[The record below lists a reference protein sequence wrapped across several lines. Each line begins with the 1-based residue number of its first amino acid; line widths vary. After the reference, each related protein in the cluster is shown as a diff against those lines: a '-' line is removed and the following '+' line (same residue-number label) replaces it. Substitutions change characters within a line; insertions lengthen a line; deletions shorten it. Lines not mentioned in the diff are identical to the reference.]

1 MSTAT
6 IAPEQMP
13 APEQRSPLKPK
24 EKRTGHY
31 HNQSICV
38 VTLLI
43 TDVLAIALSL
53 RLAIFLRTELLP
65 RMDAN
70 VASMAFSFRHYL
82 VFSWLW
88 LLLVVLMAVE
98 GLYTQRRTLWNEI
111 AHLTKAT
118 ALGLI
123 VIFAAIA
130 LVQQGAELSRA
141 TVLVTA
147 LILLVVLPTSR
158 YWTKRALGAAGI
170 WKKRILIIGTT
181 NTAQLAMRGLSS
193 DPVLGYEVVGLLD
206 EDPTKRGAC
215 IARCG
220 HKKVFVLGQLD
231 DALKHIKRTRAKDVL
246 IALPN
251 LEEGKLL
258 KLVHTLQERCE
269 SIYVVPQLWGLPMMN
284 LRVDGFLRE
293 RLMMLKLSN
302 NLAKPWNSWLK
313 RIFDL
318 TLGTA
323 LSIIALP
330 VCLVVAALIQLES
343 PGPILFV
350 QERLGYRG
358 SNFKC
363 FKFRTMHVKSDEMLS
378 HHLAL
383 NPAAAAEWQRYA
395 KLRDHDPRLTRLG
408 SFLRRWSIDEL
419 PQLLNVLKGEMS
431 LVGPRPYLPQER
443 ERIGVDLFTILSSR
457 PGMTGFWQ
465 VSGRNQL
472 TLEDRV
478 QLEAW
483 YVRNWTVWFDC
494 IILAKTFRTVLFPQN
509 GHEPAGFAVL
519 EGKSEGPAQAAPA
532 QLAPAQ
538 IASAKVRSHSAS

>member
-1 MSTAT
+1 MSTAPLS
-6 IAPEQMP
+6 PEQGLP
-13 APEQRSPLKPK
+13 AQNEGWPGTQKLPHQGYLHR
-24 EKRTGHY
+24 
-31 HNQSICV
+31 QSLCV
-38 VTLLI
+38 FSLVA

-53 RLAIFLRTELLP
+53 RLAIFLRAELVP
-65 RMDAN
+65 RVDSA
-70 VASMAFSFRHYL
+70 VPQAIFSFRHYL
-82 VFSWLW
+82 GFSWLW
-88 LLLVVLMAVE
+88 LLLVVLLAVE

-118 ALGLI
+118 VLGLI

-130 LVQQGAELSRA
+130 VVQQGALLSRA
-141 TVLVTA
+141 TVLLTA

-158 YWTKRALGAAGI
+158 YWTKRGLGAIGL

-181 NTAQLAMRGLSS
+181 DTAQLAMRGLSS

-206 EDPTKRGAC
+206 EDPTRRGAC
-215 IARCG
+215 IAVCG
-220 HKKVFVLGQLD
+220 NKKVFVLGQLS
-231 DALKHIKRTRAKDVL
+231 DALKHIKKTGAKDVL
-246 IALPN
+246 IALPK
-251 LEEGKLL
+251 LEEEKLL
-258 KLVHTLQERCE
+258 SLVHQLQQRCE

-318 TLGTA
+318 VLGFVIA
-323 LSIIALP
+323 LFALP
-330 VCLVVAALIQLES
+330 VCLIVAALIRLDS
-343 PGPILFV
+343 DGPVLFI
-350 QERLGYRG
+350 QERLGYKG
-358 SNFKC
+358 TNFRC
-363 FKFRTMHVKSDEMLS
+363 IKFRTMHVKSDEMLKS
-378 HHLAL
+378 HLAG
-383 NPAAAAEWQRYA
+383 NPAAADEWYRYA
-395 KLRDHDPRLTRLG
+395 KLREHDPRLTRMG

-419 PQLLNVLKGEMS
+419 PQLINVLKGEMS

-443 ERIGVDLFTILSSR
+443 SRIGVDLFTILSSR

-509 GHEPAGFAVL
+509 GRELGSFAVL
-519 EGKSEGPAQAAPA
+519 DGKAESAAHVA
-532 QLAPAQ
+532 TT
-538 IASAKVRSHSAS
+538 KVRSHSA

>member
-6 IAPEQMP
+6 LSPEQVHP
-13 APEQRSPLKPK
+13 KQVEDRAKARQQRFYQIH
-24 EKRTGHY
+24 R
-31 HNQSICV
+31 NSICV
-38 VTLLI
+38 FVLMASDL
-43 TDVLAIALSL
+43 LAIALSL
-53 RLAIFLRTELLP
+53 RLATFLRAEWLP
-65 RMDAN
+65 RVDTS
-70 VASMAFSFRHYL
+70 VPPLAFTFRHYL
-82 VFSWLW
+82 GFSWMW
-88 LLLVVLMAVE
+88 LLLIVLLAVE

-118 ALGLI
+118 VLGLI

-130 LVQQGAELSRA
+130 VVQREALLSRV
-141 TVLVTA
+141 TVVMTGLM
-147 LILLVVLPTSR
+147 LLMVLPTSR
-158 YWTKRALGAAGI
+158 YWTKRGLGAAGL
-170 WKKRILIIGTT
+170 WRKRILVIGTT
-181 NTAQLAMRGLSS
+181 DTAQLALRGLSS

-206 EDPTKRGAC
+206 EDPNRRGTC
-215 IARCG
+215 IAVCG
-220 HKKVFVLGQLD
+220 KKKVYVLGHLN
-231 DALKHIKRTRAKDVL
+231 DALTHIKRAHAKDVL

-258 KLVHTLQERCE
+258 KLVHQLQQRCE

-318 TLGTA
+318 ALGSA
-323 LSIIALP
+323 IAVVALP
-330 VCLVVAALIQLES
+330 LCLIVALLIRIDS
-343 PGPILFV
+343 GGPVLFI
-350 QERLGYRG
+350 QERLGYKGAR
-358 SNFKC
+358 FRC
-363 FKFRTMHVKSDEMLS
+363 VKFRTMHVRSDEMLMN
-378 HHLAL
+378 HLAGD
-383 NPAAAAEWQRYA
+383 PAAAAEWHKYA
-395 KLRDHDPRLTRLG
+395 KLRDHDPRLTRFG
-408 SFLRRWSIDEL
+408 RFLRRWSIDEL

-443 ERIGVDLFTILSSR
+443 ARIGVDLFTILSSR

-494 IILAKTFRTVLFPQN
+494 IILAKTFRTVLFPQT
-509 GHEPAGFAVL
+509 GPELGSFAVL
-519 EGKSEGPAQAAPA
+519 DGKVDSATHVP
-532 QLAPAQ
+532 
-538 IASAKVRSHSAS
+538 SAKVRSHSA

>member
-6 IAPEQMP
+6 LSPEQVR
-13 APEQRSPLKPK
+13 PEQIEDRAKARQQRFYNLHK
-24 EKRTGHY
+24 
-31 HNQSICV
+31 NSICV
-38 VTLLI
+38 FVLMAS
-43 TDVLAIALSL
+43 DVLAIALSL
-53 RLAIFLRTELLP
+53 RIATFLRTEWLP
-65 RMDAN
+65 RVN
-70 VASMAFSFRHYL
+70 TSVSSLAFTFRHYL
-82 VFSWLW
+82 GFSWMW
-88 LLLVVLMAVE
+88 LLLIVLLAVE

-118 ALGLI
+118 VLGLI

-130 LVQQGAELSRA
+130 VVQRGALLSRA
-141 TVLVTA
+141 TVLMTG
-147 LILLVVLPTSR
+147 LLLLMVLPTSR
-158 YWTKRALGAAGI
+158 YWTKRGLGAAGL
-170 WKKRILIIGTT
+170 WKKRILVIGTT
-181 NTAQLAMRGLSS
+181 DTAQLALRGLSS

-206 EDPTKRGAC
+206 EDPNRRGTC
-215 IARCG
+215 IAVCG
-220 HKKVFVLGQLD
+220 NKRVYVLGHLD
-231 DALKHIKRTRAKDVL
+231 DALKFIKRARAKDVL

-258 KLVHTLQERCE
+258 NLVHQLQQRCE

-313 RIFDL
+313 RMFDL
-318 TLGTA
+318 TLGSA
-323 LSIIALP
+323 IAVVALP
-330 VCLVVAALIQLES
+330 LCLIVALLIRIDS
-343 PGPILFV
+343 GGPVLFI
-350 QERLGYRG
+350 QERLGYKTGR
-358 SNFKC
+358 FRC
-363 FKFRTMHVKSDEMLS
+363 IKFRTMHVRSDEMLMN
-378 HHLAL
+378 HLAGD
-383 NPAAAAEWQRYA
+383 PAAAAEWHKYA
-395 KLRDHDPRLTRLG
+395 KLRDHDPRLTRFG
-408 SFLRRWSIDEL
+408 RFLRRWSIDEL
-419 PQLLNVLKGEMS
+419 PQLLNVLNGEMS

-472 TLEDRV
+472 TLDDRV

-509 GHEPAGFAVL
+509 GHELGSFSVL
-519 EGKSEGPAQAAPA
+519 DGKVDS
-532 QLAPAQ
+532 
-538 IASAKVRSHSAS
+538 ASHLPSTKARTHSA

>member
-6 IAPEQMP
+6 LAPEQMP
-13 APEQRSPLKPK
+13 APEQQEPLKPQK
-24 EKRTGHY
+24 ERSGHY
-31 HNQSICV
+31 HNQAICV
-38 VTLLI
+38 VALLA

-65 RMDAN
+65 RMDTN
-70 VASMAFSFRHYL
+70 VASLAFSFRHYL

-118 ALGLI
+118 VLGLI

-141 TVLVTA
+141 TVLLTA
-147 LILLVVLPTSR
+147 LLLLVVLPTSR
-158 YWTKRALGAAGI
+158 YWTKRTLGAAGI
-170 WKKRILIIGTT
+170 WKKRIVIIGTT
-181 NTAQLAMRGLSS
+181 DTAQLAMRGLSS

-206 EDPTKRGAC
+206 EDPSKRGVC
-215 IARCG
+215 VGVCG
-220 HKKVFVLGQLD
+220 KKKVYVLGHLD

-258 KLVHTLQERCE
+258 KLVHALQQRCE

-302 NLAKPWNSWLK
+302 NLAKPWNAWLK

-318 TLGTA
+318 VLGTA
-323 LSIIALP
+323 LAILALP
-330 VCLVVAALIQLES
+330 VCLVVAALIQLDS

-358 SNFKC
+358 SSFRC
-363 FKFRTMHVKSDEMLS
+363 IKFRTMHVKSDEMLS
-378 HHLAL
+378 NHLAR
-383 NPAAAAEWQRYA
+383 NPAAAAEWHRYA

-509 GHEPAGFAVL
+509 GHETAGFAVF
-519 EGKSEGPAQAAPA
+519 EGKSEGPAQGATTQIAP
-532 QLAPAQ
+532 PQ

>member
-6 IAPEQMP
+6 LAPEPTVEHMEDRPRPHQ
-13 APEQRSPLKPK
+13 QRFAA
-24 EKRTGHY
+24 RHR
-31 HNQSICV
+31 NAICV
-38 VTLLI
+38 CTLML
-43 TDVLAIALSL
+43 TDVLAIAVSL
-53 RLAIFLRTELLP
+53 RLAVFLRIELVPRVHAGVLP
-65 RMDAN
+65 L
-70 VASMAFSFRHYL
+70 VYPFRHYL
-82 VFSWLW
+82 GFTWLW
-88 LLLVVLMAVE
+88 LLLIVLLAME

-118 ALGLI
+118 VLGLI

-130 LVQQGAELSRA
+130 VVQEGADLSRA
-141 TVLVTA
+141 TVVMTGLM
-147 LILLVVLPTSR
+147 LLMVLPTSR
-158 YWTKRALGAAGI
+158 YWTKRGLGVVGL

-181 NTAQLAMRGLSS
+181 DTAQLAMRGLSS

-206 EDPTKRGAC
+206 EDPNRRGTC
-215 IARCG
+215 IAVCG
-220 HKKVFVLGQLD
+220 KKKVYVLGHLN
-231 DALKHIKRTRAKDVL
+231 DALTHIRRAHAKDVL

-258 KLVHTLQERCE
+258 KLVHQLQQRCE

-318 TLGTA
+318 ALGSA
-323 LSIIALP
+323 IAVVALP
-330 VCLVVAALIQLES
+330 LGLIVALLIRIDS
-343 PGPILFV
+343 GGPVLFI
-350 QERLGYRG
+350 QERLGYKGEHFR
-358 SNFKC
+358 C
-363 FKFRTMHVKSDEMLS
+363 IKFRTMHVRSDEMLMN
-378 HHLAL
+378 HLAGDA
-383 NPAAAAEWQRYA
+383 AAAAEWHKYA
-395 KLRDHDPRLTRLG
+395 KLRDHDPRLTRFG
-408 SFLRRWSIDEL
+408 RFLRRWSIDEL
-419 PQLLNVLKGEMS
+419 PQLLNVLSGEMS
-431 LVGPRPYLPQER
+431 LVGPRPYLPQQR

-472 TLEDRV
+472 TLDDRV

-494 IILAKTFRTVLFPQN
+494 IILAKTFRTVLFPQT
-509 GHEPAGFAVL
+509 GPELSSFTVL
-519 EGKSEGPAQAAPA
+519 DGKVDSPTHVP
-532 QLAPAQ
+532 
-538 IASAKVRSHSAS
+538 SAKVRSHSA

>member
-6 IAPEQMP
+6 LSPEQVH
-13 APEQRSPLKPK
+13 PEQIEDRAKARPQ
-24 EKRTGHY
+24 RFYNIHR
-31 HNQSICV
+31 NSICV
-38 VTLLI
+38 FCLMAS
-43 TDVLAIALSL
+43 DVLAIALSL
-53 RLAIFLRTELLP
+53 RLATFLRAEWLP
-65 RMDAN
+65 RVDTG
-70 VASMAFSFRHYL
+70 VPPLAFTFKHYL
-82 VFSWLW
+82 AFSWLW
-88 LLLVVLMAVE
+88 LLLIVLLAVE

-118 ALGLI
+118 VLGLI

-130 LVQQGAELSRA
+130 VVQRGAVLSRA
-141 TVLVTA
+141 TVVMTGLM
-147 LILLVVLPTSR
+147 LLMVLPTSR
-158 YWTKRALGAAGI
+158 YWTKRGLGAAGL
-170 WKKRILIIGTT
+170 WKKRILVIGTT
-181 NTAQLAMRGLSS
+181 DTAQLALRGLSS
-193 DPVLGYEVVGLLD
+193 DPVLGYEVVGFLD
-206 EDPTKRGAC
+206 EDPKRGGTC

-220 HKKVFVLGQLD
+220 DKKVFVLGHLN
-231 DALKHIKRTRAKDVL
+231 DALKHIKRARAKDVL

-258 KLVHTLQERCE
+258 NLVHQLQQRCE

-318 TLGTA
+318 ALGSA
-323 LSIIALP
+323 IALVALPLCLIVAVLIRIDSGGP
-330 VCLVVAALIQLES
+330 V
-343 PGPILFV
+343 LFI
-350 QERLGYRG
+350 QERLGYQGGR
-358 SNFKC
+358 FRC
-363 FKFRTMHVKSDEMLS
+363 IKFRTMHVRSDEMLTN
-378 HHLAL
+378 HLAGD
-383 NPAAAAEWQRYA
+383 PAAAAEWHKYA
-395 KLRDHDPRLTRLG
+395 KLRDHDPRLTRFG
-408 SFLRRWSIDEL
+408 RFLRRWSIDEL

-431 LVGPRPYLPQER
+431 LVGPRPYLPKER

-509 GHEPAGFAVL
+509 GHDLGSFAVL
-519 EGKSEGPAQAAPA
+519 DGKTDSVPH
-532 QLAPAQ
+532 
-538 IASAKVRSHSAS
+538 ASSTRVRGHSA

>member
-6 IAPEQMP
+6 LSPEQVR
-13 APEQRSPLKPK
+13 PEQIEDRAKTRQQRFYNLH
-24 EKRTGHY
+24 R
-31 HNQSICV
+31 NSICV
-38 VTLLI
+38 FVLMAS
-43 TDVLAIALSL
+43 DVLAIALSL
-53 RLAIFLRTELLP
+53 RLATFLRAEWLP
-65 RMDAN
+65 RVDTS
-70 VASMAFSFRHYL
+70 VPPLAFTFRHYL
-82 VFSWLW
+82 GFSWMW
-88 LLLVVLMAVE
+88 LLLIVLLGVE

-118 ALGLI
+118 VLGLI

-130 LVQQGAELSRA
+130 VVQRGALLSRA
-141 TVLVTA
+141 TVLMTG
-147 LILLVVLPTSR
+147 LLLLMVLPTSR
-158 YWTKRALGAAGI
+158 YWTKRGLGAAGL
-170 WKKRILIIGTT
+170 WKKRILVIGTT
-181 NTAQLAMRGLSS
+181 DTAQLALRGLSS

-206 EDPTKRGAC
+206 EDPSRRGTC
-215 IARCG
+215 IAVCG
-220 HKKVFVLGQLD
+220 NKKVYVLGHLD
-231 DALKHIKRTRAKDVL
+231 DALRHIKRARAKDVL

-258 KLVHTLQERCE
+258 NLVHQLQQRCE

-313 RIFDL
+313 RMFDL
-318 TLGTA
+318 ALGSA
-323 LSIIALP
+323 IAVVALP
-330 VCLVVAALIQLES
+330 LCLIVAALIQIDS
-343 PGPILFV
+343 GGPVLFI
-350 QERLGYRG
+350 QERLGYKGAR
-358 SNFKC
+358 FRC
-363 FKFRTMHVKSDEMLS
+363 IKFRTMHVRSDEMLMN
-378 HHLAL
+378 HLAGD
-383 NPAAAAEWQRYA
+383 PAAAAEWHKYA
-395 KLRDHDPRLTRLG
+395 KLREHDPRLTRLG
-408 SFLRRWSIDEL
+408 RLLRRWSIDEL
-419 PQLLNVLKGEMS
+419 PQLLNVLSGEMS

-472 TLEDRV
+472 TLDDRI

-509 GHEPAGFAVL
+509 GHELGSFTVL
-519 EGKSEGPAQAAPA
+519 DGKFDS
-532 QLAPAQ
+532 
-538 IASAKVRSHSAS
+538 ASHISSTKARSHSA

>member
-6 IAPEQMP
+6 LAPEPTVEHVEDRPRPHQ
-13 APEQRSPLKPK
+13 QRFAA
-24 EKRTGHY
+24 RHR
-31 HNQSICV
+31 NAICV
-38 VTLLI
+38 CTLML
-43 TDVLAIALSL
+43 TDILAIAVSL
-53 RLAIFLRTELLP
+53 RLAVFLRIELVPRVHAGVLP
-65 RMDAN
+65 L
-70 VASMAFSFRHYL
+70 VYPFRHYL
-82 VFSWLW
+82 GFTWLW
-88 LLLVVLMAVE
+88 LLLIVLLAME

-118 ALGLI
+118 VLGLI

-130 LVQQGAELSRA
+130 VVQQSADLSRA
-141 TVLVTA
+141 TVVMTGLM
-147 LILLVVLPTSR
+147 LLMVLPTSR
-158 YWTKRALGAAGI
+158 YWTKRGLGVVGL

-181 NTAQLAMRGLSS
+181 DTAQLAMRGLSS

-206 EDPTKRGAC
+206 EDPNRRGAC
-215 IARCG
+215 IAVCG
-220 HKKVFVLGQLD
+220 DKKVFVLGHLN
-231 DALKHIKRTRAKDVL
+231 DALKHIKKTKAKDVL

-258 KLVHTLQERCE
+258 NLVHQLQQRCE

-318 TLGTA
+318 VLGLAIAVVVLPLCLIVA
-323 LSIIALP
+323 L
-330 VCLVVAALIQLES
+330 LIQIDS
-343 PGPILFV
+343 GGPVLFI
-350 QERLGYRG
+350 QERLGYKG
-358 SNFKC
+358 ANFRC
-363 FKFRTMHVKSDEMLS
+363 IKFRTMHVRSDEMLMN
-378 HHLAL
+378 HLAG
-383 NPAAAAEWQRYA
+383 NPAAADEWYRYA
-395 KLRDHDPRLTRLG
+395 KLRDHDPRLTRFG
-408 SFLRRWSIDEL
+408 RFLRRWSIDEL

-494 IILAKTFRTVLFPQN
+494 IILTKTFRTVLFPQN
-509 GHEPAGFAVL
+509 GRELGGFTVL
-519 EGKSEGPAQAAPA
+519 DGKVDSAPHV
-532 QLAPAQ
+532 PP
-538 IASAKVRSHSAS
+538 SKVRSHSA